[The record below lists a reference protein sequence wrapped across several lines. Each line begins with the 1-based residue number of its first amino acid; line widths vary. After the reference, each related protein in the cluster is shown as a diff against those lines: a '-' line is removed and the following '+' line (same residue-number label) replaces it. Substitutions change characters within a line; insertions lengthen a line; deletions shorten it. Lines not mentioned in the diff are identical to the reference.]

1 MIEKEIE
8 KRLDKAFL
16 LCHEFNELL
25 LKNREKL
32 SSNEFKEFLQY
43 INKKEVF
50 FRNFIE
56 N

>member
-1 MIEKEIE
+1 MDRNAYDFLGEIKEDI
-8 KRLDKAFL
+8 KHWWKTNMLN
-16 LCHEFNELL
+16 C
-25 LKNREKL
+25 
-32 SSNEFKEFLQY
+32 Q